1 LIFKGFKF
9 GMLLQLAVGPMC
21 LLVFNTAA
29 DGGLAGGLT
38 LMSAIALVDLTFIVL
53 AGLGV
58 GALLERNNVRKAV
71 KLFGSLVLVLFGA
84 NMAAEAFG
92 IGLLPN
98 VRLFSAVGG
107 GLFVTGLLLTASN
120 PLTIIFW
127 SGVFAA
133 QIAENGY
140 DRSQLCLFSLG
151 CVLSTVAFLSLVAVL
166 GTTVGRFLPDS
177 VIKILNICVGCLIVY
192 FGVRLFLRR
201 ETE

>member
-1 LIFKGFKF
+1 
-9 GMLLQLAVGPMC
+9 MC

-140 DRSQLCLFSLG
+140 DRSQLASSVLAAYCPQSRFFRLWQCLARRWG
-151 CVLSTVAFLSLVAVL
+151 
-166 GTTVGRFLPDS
+166 GPPDS

>member
-1 LIFKGFKF
+1 
-9 GMLLQLAVGPMC
+9 M
-21 LLVFNTAA
+21 
-29 DGGLAGGLT
+29 
-38 LMSAIALVDLTFIVL
+38 
-53 AGLGV
+53 
-58 GALLERNNVRKAV
+58 
-71 KLFGSLVLVLFGA
+71 
-84 NMAAEAFG
+84 
-92 IGLLPN
+92 LPN
-98 VRLFSAVGG
+98 VRLFSAAGG